1 MSEQRQGAGGC
12 VISDATIH
20 SGHSLSLSL
29 PVMHRTSLVS
39 IVVHGRLLW
48 AQPEAL
54 DKGAVEQ
61 AIKTIVD
68 HDSDAR
74 DVHKTQG

>member
-1 MSEQRQGAGGC
+1 
-12 VISDATIH
+12 VIKTHHTAH
-20 SGHSLSLSL
+20 VSLSLSL

>member
-1 MSEQRQGAGGC
+1 
-12 VISDATIH
+12 
-20 SGHSLSLSL
+20 
-29 PVMHRTSLVS
+29 MHRTSLVS
-39 IVVHGRLLW
+39 IVVRGRLLW

-68 HDSDAR
+68 HDCVSTTDKYRAEEPWYLWYCGT
-74 DVHKTQG
+74 KTYRKGDGTGTV

>member
-1 MSEQRQGAGGC
+1 
-12 VISDATIH
+12 
-20 SGHSLSLSL
+20 
-29 PVMHRTSLVS
+29 MHRTSLVS

-48 AQPEAL
+48 AQSEAL